1 MAGEK
6 IDYCR
11 SHGII
16 HSESFKPISVK
27 SPSANPFIFWLRCAV
42 DLQLKTIV
50 SFLKPGL
57 SRVEGKILDVGT
69 GESPWREWL
78 PDCTTYKGLDLD
90 SADKFGMTVARK
102 EIIYYDGKI
111 IPFDASSFDIVLSVE
126 VLEHVE
132 DPVAFV
138 NEIIRVLKSK
148 GRLILTIPFS
158 ARRHHTPNDF
168 HRFTREGLH
177 RLLDQCGFVEIVISE
192 RGNDLCVIA
201 NKLLVVM
208 LRLLKKPQ
216 PFWKIIYRWPIAF
229 LFLPAL
235 FISFIVA
242 HLSLLFNFGSVE
254 DPLGY
259 SVEAKRP

>member
-1 MAGEK
+1 MRSK
-6 IDYCR
+6 RIDFENNQLLT
-11 SHGII
+11 

-57 SRVEGKILDVGT
+57 SCVEGKILDVGA

-78 PDCTTYKGLDLD
+78 PDCTTYNGLDLD
-90 SADKFGMTVARK
+90 SADKFGMTAARK

-111 IPFDASSFDIVLSVE
+111 IPFDASSFDIVLCVE

-138 NEIIRVLKSK
+138 NEIVRVLKSK

-177 RLLDQCGFVEIVISE
+177 RLLAQCGFVEIVISE

-208 LRLLKKPQ
+208 LRLIKPQ

-259 SVEAKRP
+259 SVEAKRL